1 MTNQTYVAQ
10 EPHLME
16 VKMSISTLINDFDYM
31 FNNETVPLM
40 DKNDGLLTNEEW
52 EAFED
57 DLYHKD
63 LKTTITEN
71 FINHLCDNDGSCS
84 ETMTEQLDLKEYDI
98 SKLVYKQTHPL
109 DTIMGKLRDYTLE
122 ICMVTLFIQGTIF
135 ILTIADLIVGK
146 NPNNTIRLLGVYVFR
161 LFRTI
166 ILLCYPK
173 LDQTEVNQTDTVEMA
188 PLRRRQ
194 SLL

>member
-1 MTNQTYVAQ
+1 
-10 EPHLME
+10 
-16 VKMSISTLINDFDYM
+16 M
-31 FNNETVPLM
+31 FNNETATLM
-40 DKNDGLLTNEEW
+40 GKDDGLLTNDEW

-57 DLYHKD
+57 DIYHKD
-63 LKTTITEN
+63 LQTAITNN
-71 FINHLCDNDGSCS
+71 FINHLCDNDKSCS
-84 ETMTEQLDLKEYDI
+84 GTMTEPLNLKEYDI
-98 SKLVYKQTHPL
+98 SKLIYKQTHPF
-109 DTIMGKLRDYTLE
+109 DNIVGTLRDYTLE
-122 ICMVTLFIQGTIF
+122 ICMVTLFVQSTIF
-135 ILTIADLIVGK
+135 ILTIVDLIVGN